1 MNGKRWIALPLAL
14 ACVLLA
20 GCQSRAAQED
30 ESAPGSAEEQT
41 GDVAGADWRTWGTV
55 SDSGALTVDGEQVN
69 VLLCV
74 FRENAML
81 YYDRAEQEIFAELTY
96 PYALED
102 AQTAYASCELT
113 DQNGDGQDDVRLTF
127 LHEGGKQTDFVWCRD
142 GETFVFDAER
152 SGESVAEFLRSTV
165 DLEKGIEKNGK

>member
-1 MNGKRWIALPLAL
+1 MNGKRWIALLLAL
-14 ACVLLA
+14 VCVLLA
-20 GCQSRAAQED
+20 GCQSRAAQEEKD
-30 ESAPGSAEEQT
+30 VPGAEEEQS

-55 SDSGALTVDGEQVN
+55 SDSGTLTVDGEQVK

-74 FRENAML
+74 FAESAAL
-81 YYDRAEQEIFAELTY
+81 YYDRAEQELFAELTY

-113 DQNGDGQDDVRLTF
+113 DQNGDGQGDIRLTF

-165 DLEKGIEKNGK
+165 DLEKGIEK